1 MYHIKNDK
9 RARASTELICA
20 GLLACMKEKP
30 FARITITDVQRASTV
45 SRSTFYRNF
54 DCLEDVLALLCD
66 RGFQAVFTEYNA
78 LPPEQRGSLAKAV
91 FQYWFRNSAVLEA
104 LVQIHRT
111 DILFDS
117 LRRSSGLIQ
126 ALQPMAGDP
135 AQFDYFVA
143 IITSSMIGV
152 LTVWVEHGKTET
164 EDPDGAKAHERLHRD
179 GDSGAA
185 RLRKTGPSRKGK
197 GRFSV
202 AAFFTARCACRS
214 RRAWRPGPARA
225 RR

>member
-54 DCLEDVLALLCD
+54 DCLEDALALLFD
-66 RGFQAVFTEYNA
+66 RGFQAVFSEYNA

-91 FQYWFRNSAVLEA
+91 FQYWFRSSAVLEA

-111 DILFDS
+111 DILSDS
-117 LRRSSGLIQ
+117 LRRSTGLIE
-126 ALQPMAGDP
+126 ALRLLTDDR
-135 AQFDYFVA
+135 AQFDYFAA
-143 IITSSMIGV
+143 IIASGMIGV

-164 EDPDGAKAHERLHRD
+164 EAQMVQKLAGAFAEMALLKL
-179 GDSGAA
+179 SG
-185 RLRKTGPSRKGK
+185 
-197 GRFSV
+197 
-202 AAFFTARCACRS
+202 
-214 RRAWRPGPARA
+214 
-225 RR
+225 

>member
-66 RGFQAVFTEYNA
+66 RGFQAVFSEYNA

-91 FQYWFRNSAVLEA
+91 FHTGFATVRCS
-104 LVQIHRT
+104 
-111 DILFDS
+111 
-117 LRRSSGLIQ
+117 RRS
-126 ALQPMAGDP
+126 
-135 AQFDYFVA
+135 
-143 IITSSMIGV
+143 
-152 LTVWVEHGKTET
+152 
-164 EDPDGAKAHERLHRD
+164 
-179 GDSGAA
+179 
-185 RLRKTGPSRKGK
+185 
-197 GRFSV
+197 
-202 AAFFTARCACRS
+202 CRS
-214 RRAWRPGPARA
+214 TGRTFCSTVCAAAPA
-225 RR
+225 

>member
-9 RARASTELICA
+9 RAQASSELICA

-30 FARITITDVQRASTV
+30 FARITITDVQHASTV
-45 SRSTFYRNF
+45 SRSTFYCNF

-78 LPPEQRGSLAKAV
+78 LPPEQRGILAKAV
-91 FQYWFRNSAVLEA
+91 FQYWFCNSAVLEA
-104 LVQIHRT
+104 LVEIHRT

-117 LRRSSGLIQ
+117 LRRSTGLIE
-126 ALQPMAGDP
+126 ALQPLADDP

-143 IITSSMIGV
+143 IITSTMVGI

-164 EDPDGAKAHERLHRD
+164 EEQMVQKLAGAFAEMAILE
-179 GDSGAA
+179 
-185 RLRKTGPSRKGK
+185 L
-197 GRFSV
+197 
-202 AAFFTARCACRS
+202 
-214 RRAWRPGPARA
+214 PG
-225 RR
+225 

>member
-9 RARASTELICA
+9 RAQTSTELICA
-20 GLLACMKEKP
+20 GLLACMREKP

-66 RGFQAVFTEYNA
+66 RGFQTVFSGYNA
-78 LPPEQRGSLAKAV
+78 LPPEQRGNLPKAV
-91 FQYWFRNSAVLEA
+91 FHYWFHNSAVLEA

-117 LRRSSGLIQ
+117 LRRSTGLIE
-126 ALQPMAGDP
+126 ALRPLTDDR
-135 AQFDYFVA
+135 AQFDYFAA
-143 IITSSMIGV
+143 IIASGMIGV

-164 EDPDGAKAHERLHRD
+164 EAQMVQKLAGAFAEMALLKLH
-179 GDSGAA
+179 G
-185 RLRKTGPSRKGK
+185 
-197 GRFSV
+197 
-202 AAFFTARCACRS
+202 
-214 RRAWRPGPARA
+214 
-225 RR
+225 

>member
-9 RARASTELICA
+9 RAQASSELICA

-30 FARITITDVQRASTV
+30 FARITITDVQHASTV

-54 DCLEDVLALLCD
+54 DSLEDVLALLCD

-78 LPPEQRGSLAKAV
+78 LPPAQRGSLAKAV

-117 LRRSSGLIQ
+117 LRRSTGLIE
-126 ALQPMAGDP
+126 ALRPLTDDR
-135 AQFDYFVA
+135 AQFDYFAA
-143 IITSSMIGV
+143 IIASGMIGV
-152 LTVWVEHGKTET
+152 LTVWVERGKTET
-164 EDPDGAKAHERLHRD
+164 EAQMVQKL
-179 GDSGAA
+179 
-185 RLRKTGPSRKGK
+185 
-197 GRFSV
+197 
-202 AAFFTARCACRS
+202 
-214 RRAWRPGPARA
+214 ARA
-225 RR
+225 FAEMVLLKLSG

>member
-1 MYHIKNDK
+1 M
-9 RARASTELICA
+9 
-20 GLLACMKEKP
+20 
-30 FARITITDVQRASTV
+30 

-78 LPPEQRGSLAKAV
+78 LPPEQRGSLAKAA

-117 LRRSSGLIQ
+117 LRRGSGLIE
-126 ALQPMAGDP
+126 ALQPLADDP
-135 AQFDYFVA
+135 ARFDYFVA
-143 IITSSMIGV
+143 IITSAMIGV

-164 EDPDGAKAHERLHRD
+164 ENQMVQKAHEHLHRD
-179 GDSGAA
+179 GDPGAA
-185 RLRKTGPSRKGK
+185 RLRKTRPFLQRKGP
-197 GRFSV
+197 GFCLLRFLRHDAR
-202 AAFFTARCACRS
+202 AALPRMAAGACSSEAMTAR
-214 RRAWRPGPARA
+214 RRQPLRTNCTAAATFGCMEPAPNCPAR
-225 RR
+225 R